1 MMLIAANSSTL
12 RIIRLRSVSKRP
24 MIFFKNKTVRFWLI
38 SLILPLILL
47 GLWKGADLLGM
58 LKPYTMPK
66 PESIV
71 STAVE
76 LAKDGKLLK
85 HIFSSFSLVLR
96 GFLLAL
102 GAAFILGIAIGLSKK
117 IEAFFELTVQI
128 LKPIPPIAWI
138 PLSILWFGIKDESKL
153 YIIFLGALFPILLN
167 VVGGIQS
174 IDKRYFELAR
184 VYETSK
190 ARLIF
195 KVILP
200 GALPQIVTGI
210 RVGLGNAWVCVVA
223 AEMIAAMSG
232 VGYLL
237 TYGRSL
243 SRPDMVILAMLL
255 IGVIGKVMDDVLK
268 FAGRKLTKWN

>member
-1 MMLIAANSSTL
+1 
-12 RIIRLRSVSKRP
+12 
-24 MIFFKNKTVRFWLI
+24 
-38 SLILPLILL
+38 
-47 GLWKGADLLGM
+47 
-58 LKPYTMPK
+58 
-66 PESIV
+66 
-71 STAVE
+71 
-76 LAKDGKLLK
+76 
-85 HIFSSFSLVLR
+85 
-96 GFLLAL
+96 LLAL

-268 FAGRKLTKWN
+268 FAGRKLTKWS